1 MPIATLSGML
11 GQKRKS
17 LAVFLPL
24 LTLAGC
30 SSDDEFTADVAGNY
44 TIALTNDE
52 STCAFSNWEEGNET
66 SGIGLAITQ
75 DGQELRGTL
84 DGLAGAFFVL
94 WLGSADFDGTI
105 QGRALSLTNYG
116 EVPKQQG
123 NCSFTYNAVVKAKQN
138 ADTIEGT
145 ITYSPQTNGNPDC
158 AAVECSA
165 SQRFSGVR
173 PPK

>member
-1 MPIATLSGML
+1 L
-11 GQKRKS
+11 GK
-17 LAVFLPL
+17 LLGIGLPL
-24 LTLAGC
+24 VVLAGC
-30 SSDDEFTADVAGNY
+30 GSDDEFTADVAGSY
-44 TIALTNDE
+44 TIAITNDD
-52 STCAFSNWEEGNET
+52 STCAFSNWEEGKET
-66 SGIGLAITQ
+66 SGVGLVIAQ
-75 DGQELRGTL
+75 DGQKLHGTL
-84 DGLAGAFFVL
+84 DGLAGAFFQL

-105 QGRALSLTNYG
+105 DGRALRLTNFG
-116 EVPKQQG
+116 EKASQQG
-123 NCSFTYNAVVKAKQN
+123 NCSFTYNATVNATQN